1 LELST
6 LVRDITASISK
17 LNTEN
22 TPLLT
27 EVPYP
32 CNMYDFI
39 AGKIDRITPTEVVI
53 DAGGVGY
60 LLHISL
66 NTFEVIKSE
75 KEIKL
80 YAHLIVRED
89 SHTLFGFA
97 TVNERQMYVKLVGVN
112 GVGPSTARMILS
124 SMSVDDVVSAI
135 TNSNIAA
142 LKSIK
147 GIGPKAAQR
156 LVVEL
161 QDKLGGIGADSAYSL
176 VAGGT
181 QTEEATDALLAL
193 GFARPAVAKILTR
206 IIKDKGNNLSTE
218 ELIKKSLQLL

>member
-1 LELST
+1 
-6 LVRDITASISK
+6 
-17 LNTEN
+17 
-22 TPLLT
+22 
-27 EVPYP
+27 
-32 CNMYDFI
+32 MYDFI

-53 DAGGVGY
+53 DSNGVGY

-66 NTFEVIKSE
+66 NTFEKIKNVSE
-75 KEIKL
+75 VKI

-89 SHTLFGFA
+89 SQTLYGFA
-97 TVNERQMYVKLVGVN
+97 TTNEREMYIKLVGVN

-124 SMSVDDVVSAI
+124 SLSVDEVISAI
-135 TNSNIAA
+135 SNANIAV

-161 QDKLGGIGADSAYSL
+161 QDKLGGIGTDSAYQL
-176 VAGGT
+176 TGGG
-181 QTEEATDALLAL
+181 QAMEEASEALLAL
-193 GFARPAVAKILTR
+193 GFTKQSVNKVLMR
-206 IIKDKGNNLSTE
+206 ITKESGNNLTTE

>member
-1 LELST
+1 
-6 LVRDITASISK
+6 
-17 LNTEN
+17 
-22 TPLLT
+22 
-27 EVPYP
+27 
-32 CNMYDFI
+32 
-39 AGKIDRITPTEVVI
+39 
-53 DAGGVGY
+53 
-60 LLHISL
+60 LHISL
-66 NTFEVIKSE
+66 NTFEVIKAE
-75 KEIKL
+75 KEIKI

-89 SHTLFGFA
+89 SHTLYGFA
-97 TVNERQMYVKLVGVN
+97 SVNERQMYVKLVGVN

-161 QDKLGGIGADSAYSL
+161 QDKLGGIGTDAAYSMS
-176 VAGGT
+176 GGS
-181 QTEEATDALLAL
+181 TEMDEATEALLSL
-193 GFARPAVAKILTR
+193 GFAKPAVSKILMR
-206 IIKDKGNNLSTE
+206 ITKESDNNLTTE

>member
-1 LELST
+1 MLNSHYQHTIEHL
-6 LVRDITASISK
+6 LV
-17 LNTEN
+17 
-22 TPLLT
+22 
-27 EVPYP
+27 EVSYP
-32 CNMYDFI
+32 CSMYDFI
-39 AGKIDRITPTEVVI
+39 AGKVDRITPTEVVVN
-53 DAGGVGY
+53 AGGVGY

-66 NTFEVIKSE
+66 NTFEVIKAE
-75 KEIKL
+75 KEIKI

-89 SHTLFGFA
+89 SQTLYGFA
-97 TVNERQMYVKLVGVN
+97 SVNERQMYVKLVGVN

-161 QDKLGGIGADSAYSL
+161 QDKLGGIGTDAAYSMS
-176 VAGGT
+176 GGS
-181 QTEEATDALLAL
+181 TEMDEATEALLSL
-193 GFARPAVAKILTR
+193 GFAKPAVSKILMR
-206 IIKDKGNNLSTE
+206 ITKESDNNLTTE

>member
-1 LELST
+1 M
-6 LVRDITASISK
+6 
-17 LNTEN
+17 
-22 TPLLT
+22 
-27 EVPYP
+27 YP

-39 AGKIDRITPTEVVI
+39 AGKIDRITPTEVVVNS
-53 DAGGVGY
+53 GGVGY
-60 LLHISL
+60 VLHISL
-66 NTFEVIKSE
+66 NTFEAIKSQ

-89 SHTLFGFA
+89 SHTLYGFHS
-97 TVNERQMYVKLVGVN
+97 TNERQMYVKLVGVN

-135 TNSNIAA
+135 TNSNIAM

-161 QDKLGGIGADSAYSL
+161 QDKLGGIGSDAAYTLS
-176 VAGGT
+176 GGST
-181 QTEEATDALLAL
+181 QMDEAMEALLAL
-193 GFARPAVAKILTR
+193 GFSKPAVSKVLMKIGAN
-206 IIKDKGNNLSTE
+206 KDNNATTE

>member
-1 LELST
+1 
-6 LVRDITASISK
+6 
-17 LNTEN
+17 
-22 TPLLT
+22 
-27 EVPYP
+27 
-32 CNMYDFI
+32 MYDFI
-39 AGKIDRITPTEVVI
+39 AGKIDRITPTEVVVN
-53 DAGGVGY
+53 AGGVGY
-60 LLHISL
+60 LFHISL
-66 NTFEVIKSE
+66 NTYEVIKAE
-75 KEIKL
+75 KEIKI

-89 SHTLFGFA
+89 SHTLYGFA
-97 TVNERQMYVKLVGVN
+97 TVSERQMYVKLVGVN

-161 QDKLGGIGADSAYSL
+161 QDKLGGIGGDGAHTL
-176 VAGGT
+176 IAGGSEL
-181 QTEEATDALLAL
+181 EEATDALLAL
-193 GFARPAVAKILTR
+193 GFSRPAVSKILMKIT
-206 IIKDKGNNLSTE
+206 KEADNKLSTE

>member
-1 LELST
+1 
-6 LVRDITASISK
+6 
-17 LNTEN
+17 
-22 TPLLT
+22 
-27 EVPYP
+27 
-32 CNMYDFI
+32 MYDFI

-53 DAGGVGY
+53 DSNGVGY

-66 NTFEVIKSE
+66 NTFEKIKNVSE
-75 KEIKL
+75 VKI

-89 SHTLFGFA
+89 SQTLYGFA
-97 TVNERQMYVKLVGVN
+97 TTNEREMYIKLVGVN

-124 SMSVDDVVSAI
+124 SLSVDEVISAI
-135 TNSNIAA
+135 SNANIAV

-161 QDKLGGIGADSAYSL
+161 QDKLGGIGTDSAYQL
-176 VAGGT
+176 TGGG
-181 QTEEATDALLAL
+181 QAMEEASEALLAL
-193 GFARPAVAKILTR
+193 GFAKQSVNKVLMR
-206 IIKDKGNNLSTE
+206 ITKESGNNLTTE

>member
-1 LELST
+1 M
-6 LVRDITASISK
+6 
-17 LNTEN
+17 
-22 TPLLT
+22 
-27 EVPYP
+27 YP

-39 AGKIDRITPTEVVI
+39 AGKIDWITPTEVVVN
-53 DAGGVGY
+53 AGGVGY
-60 LLHISL
+60 VLHISL
-66 NTFEVIKSE
+66 NTFEAIKSQ

-89 SHTLFGFA
+89 SHTLYGFHS
-97 TVNERQMYVKLVGVN
+97 TNERQMYVKLVGVN

-135 TNSNIAA
+135 TNSNIAM

-161 QDKLGGIGADSAYSL
+161 QDKLGGIGSDAAYTFS
-176 VAGGT
+176 GGST
-181 QTEEATDALLAL
+181 QMDEAMEALLAL
-193 GFARPAVAKILTR
+193 GFSKPAVSKVLMKIGAN
-206 IIKDKGNNLSTE
+206 KDNNATTE